1 MSVSSA
7 RASLGMSVDNSH
19 HRRNNGEKK
28 KKTMTRIERRL
39 TKIFHPESYYRV
51 GRHYS
56 SAYDSDTDTV
66 FREDWR
72 VCSARYREEYSTAGA
87 VNAGRKRF
95 EEKKKK
101 EKKKKKK
108 RKEFLVFERKKKN
121 VRRANSS
128 SGHFKFQEI
137 EDGLT
142 EIEDVARWII
152 IRWWRGESHVTLIR
166 VCFVYSRRVER
177 EIEKTCIYSD
187 CLIG

>member
-1 MSVSSA
+1 MK
-7 RASLGMSVDNSH
+7 R
-19 HRRNNGEKK
+19 KK
-28 KKTMTRIERRL
+28 KNYDPNRTKTDEDIPPGVVLQSWTSLLFCVRFWYWHCISRRL
-39 TKIFHPESYYRV
+39 TCL
-51 GRHYS
+51 
-56 SAYDSDTDTV
+56 
-66 FREDWR
+66 FREISR
-72 VCSARYREEYSTAGA
+72 GVQYCRSCECGEEAIWG
-87 VNAGRKRF
+87 
-95 EEKKKK
+95 K
-101 EKKKKKK
+101 EKKREKEKKK

-128 SGHFKFQEI
+128 SRHFKFQEI

-187 CLIG
+187 WLIG